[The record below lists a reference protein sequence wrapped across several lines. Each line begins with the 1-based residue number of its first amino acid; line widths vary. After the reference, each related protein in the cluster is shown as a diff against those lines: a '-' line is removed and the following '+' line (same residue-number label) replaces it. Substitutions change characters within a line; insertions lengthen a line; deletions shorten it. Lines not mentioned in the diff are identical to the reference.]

1 MMNLS
6 RVVAAAGVVLVG
18 VCARGAE
25 VTITRDGRSDYVIS
39 VRAGAS
45 AVERTAAGELQKY
58 LKKATGADLAVR
70 EAALGDEV
78 IEVRS
83 DPQLA
88 TDGIRIDVRGNKIV
102 LAGGGARG
110 AIYAVDSFLEDEVG
124 VRWWTSSEESVPT
137 KPTLVVDLAG
147 SSYAPS
153 IGYRECFNADPNRH
167 GEFAARLKLNG
178 SNTPVPAEWGGH
190 YSIIGWCH
198 TSFSLVP
205 PGVWFG
211 THPEWYAMDARGKRG
226 TAQVCWSDEGMRHE
240 MARAVLARI
249 KENPSAG
256 MISVSQEDGPGQCQC
271 DKCRA
276 IATEDGSE
284 SGPLLRGVNAVAAEV
299 AKASPEFLVQT
310 LAYQWSRKPPKVTR
324 PAKNVL
330 IMLCSIEAD
339 CSHPLDGQEFGR
351 DLRAWS
357 QIADHLFVW
366 NYVTNFADY
375 LIPQPNWNAI
385 GPDLRFFAGNHVV
398 GVFEQGDAY
407 NVPAG
412 DLLPMRVWVQAHLL
426 WDPSRD
432 QHALTKEFLD
442 GYYGPAGMYLLQ
454 YVTLVNA
461 VSGDEKFRWGC
472 YHAKPTYLTPA
483 AVAAAETLFDHAAA
497 AVSGDAVLSKRVAVQ
512 RLIIDHVKLMTWNFS
527 RELKAK
533 PVEAV
538 RRDYEQAADAFIREA
553 SANGANLFSEM
564 LGFAGYG
571 PTLRAAAMN
580 GLPVE
585 LPRAGAAPKPGEYDV
600 QEDQFTLYRKGD
612 LTEVVDDPSASN
624 GKAARM
630 RGGNTEWGI
639 QLHVNGRS
647 PYAGKGPW
655 NCWVVARVDREG
667 GGSGGG
673 HAFTTGLYS
682 NASGIQARRDVG
694 LDEAG
699 GGYRAYGF
707 VLDELKDGEYFWVE
721 PGGGKSILV
730 DRIFIERT
738 GSKDDPTKSR

>member
-6 RVVAAAGVVLVG
+6 RVVAAVGVVLVG
-18 VCARGAE
+18 VCARGAG
-25 VTITRDGRSDYVIS
+25 VALTRDGKSDYVIS
-39 VRAGAS
+39 VPAGAS

-58 LKKATGADLAVR
+58 LQKVTGAELAVR
-70 EAALGDEV
+70 EAAAGDEV

-83 DPQLA
+83 DPKLA
-88 TDGIRIDVRGNKIV
+88 TDEIRMDVRGKRIV
-102 LAGGGARG
+102 LAGGGGRG
-110 AIYAVDSFLEDEVG
+110 VVYAVDSFLEDEVG

-137 KPTLVVDLAG
+137 KPTLVVDLADR
-147 SSYAPS
+147 SYAPR
-153 IGYRECFNADPNRH
+153 IVYRECFNFDPIRH
-167 GEFAARLKLNG
+167 PEFAARLKLNG

-205 PGVWFG
+205 PGVWFAK
-211 THPEWYAMDARGKRG
+211 HPEWYAMDAHGKRE
-226 TAQVCWSDEGMRHE
+226 TRQVCWSDEGLRHE

-256 MISVSQEDGPGQCQC
+256 MISVSQEDGAGECQC
-271 DKCRA
+271 EKCRA
-276 IATEDGSE
+276 IATEDGTE
-284 SGPLLRGVNAVAAEV
+284 AGPLLRGVNAVAAEV
-299 AKASPEFLVQT
+299 AKEYPGFLVQT

-339 CSHPLDGQEFGR
+339 GSHPLSEQDFGR

-357 QIADHLFVW
+357 KIADHLFVW

-385 GPDLRFFAGNHVV
+385 GPDLRFCAEHHVV

-407 NVPAG
+407 NYPAG
-412 DLLPMRVWVQAHLL
+412 DMLPMRVWVQTHLL

-432 QHALTKEFLD
+432 EQTLTKEFLD
-442 GYYGPAGMYLLQ
+442 GYYGAAGKYLLQ

-461 VSGDEKFRWGC
+461 ASGDPKFRWGC

-483 AVAAAETLFDHAAA
+483 AVAQAEALFDQAAA
-497 AVSGDAVLSKRVAVQ
+497 AVKGDAVLSKRVAIQ
-512 RLIIDHVKLMTWNFS
+512 RLIIDHLKLMRWDFS
-527 RELKAK
+527 RELKIK
-533 PVEAV
+533 PVEQV
-538 RRDYEQAADAFIREA
+538 RREYERAANTFIHDA

-564 LGFAGYG
+564 LGFAGYA

-580 GLPVE
+580 GLPVN
-585 LPRAGAAPKPGEYDV
+585 LPKAGEALKPGEYDA

-612 LTEVVDDPSASN
+612 LTAIVDDPSASN
-624 GKAARM
+624 GKAARL

-639 QLHVNGRS
+639 QLQVRKGA
-647 PYAGKGPW
+647 PYVGKGPW
-655 NCWVVARVDREG
+655 NCWVVARVEG
-667 GGSGGG
+667 EGGG
-673 HAFTTGLYS
+673 HAFTTGVYS
-682 NASGIQARRDVG
+682 SAGGIRARREVG
-694 LDEAG
+694 LGEAAS
-699 GGYRAYGF
+699 GYRAYGF
-707 VLDELKDGEYFWVE
+707 VLDELKEGEYFWVE
-721 PGGGKSILV
+721 PGGGKSVLV
-730 DRIFIERT
+730 DRIFIER
-738 GSKDDPTKSR
+738 SEPKEDRTK